1 MLATL
6 IRRYRKDY
14 TKVHECWTSIERLE
28 SLLNREVLAF
38 WGDYHRVISEQ
49 RSHVLEREDLWLQIQ
64 KDITKQIAL
73 FNKLY
78 RRLYWFDKHVEP
90 ELRRYSCRVTQ
101 IRVNVALNSF
111 RVKDHVKSATKQ
123 KTKDCY

>member
-1 MLATL
+1 MFTAL

-14 TKVHECWTSIERLE
+14 SKIRECWSSIEHLE
-28 SLLNREVLAF
+28 ALLNREVLAF

-49 RSHVLEREDLWLQIQ
+49 RRHVLERESFWLQIQ

-90 ELRRYSCRVTQ
+90 ELRHYGCRVTQ
-101 IRVNVALNSF
+101 IRVNVALNSI

-123 KTKDCY
+123 KTKD